1 MEKKE
6 VMAGIRSCLQS
17 FSKYHRQAKTK
28 GSEASVHELRT
39 NARRLRNSL
48 KTHSFLFQKKK
59 IKKID
64 CSIKKLAAH
73 ASELR
78 DLDVFISFL
87 LNYKKKLKKK
97 NQQVCLNQYISS
109 MKEKRK
115 KYASVLKSKLKN
127 ADVMNIIQ
135 RPVNKQLRRAK
146 EMDAKHLMPFFQ
158 KRIHETVEQLLQYDS
173 IVHLTNKDKEI
184 HEMRIKAKHLR
195 YTLEEIGDNFDHRI
209 KSYTAQSLFF
219 HKILGEIH
227 DYDVWIAMIDED
239 PINQQD
245 NKDMKNMLK
254 SLQDYCRRSRLNRY
268 RIFVRRWDILRK
280 NRFFENLLE
289 LVYAHG

>member
-28 GSEASVHELRT
+28 GSEASVHEFRT
-39 NARRLRNSL
+39 NARRLRTSIQIYA
-48 KTHSFLFQKKK
+48 HLFQKNR
-59 IKKID
+59 IKQID
-64 CSIKKLAAH
+64 WSIKELANH

-78 DLDVFISFL
+78 DIDVFIVFL
-87 LNYKKKLKKK
+87 LNYKKKLKNKS
-97 NQQVCLNQYISS
+97 QHPYLNDYISAI
-109 MKEKRK
+109 KEKRK
-115 KYASVLKSKLKN
+115 KAQSTLRKKLKSSSVEN
-127 ADVMNIIQ
+127 AIGQPLRN
-135 RPVNKQLRRAK
+135 QLRRVK
-146 EMDAKHLMPFFQ
+146 KVGKKRLMLSFQ
-158 KRIHETVEQLLQYDS
+158 KKIHETVEQLLQYDS

-184 HEMRIKAKHLR
+184 HEMRIKAKHVR
-195 YTLEEIGDNFDHRI
+195 YTLEELGDYFDNRI
-209 KSYTAQSLFF
+209 KVYTAGALFL
-219 HKILGEIH
+219 HNILGEIH